1 MTIPS
6 PRRALPLLLVL
17 PGLALGAC
25 GSKSDSDKITDLIKK
40 IDKDP
45 AAVCDNATP
54 KLLSQLGNG
63 NCQSAAR
70 GYSNDS
76 HIVGNIKVDVS
87 GNSATATFKTSTGAT
102 EHPTFVKQD
111 GKWLINSGG

>member
-1 MTIPS
+1 MTIS
-6 PRRALPLLLVL
+6 SARRALPLLLAV

-25 GSKSDSDKITDLIKK
+25 GSKSDSDKITDLVKK

-54 KLLSQLGNG
+54 KLLAQLGG
-63 NCQSAAR
+63 DKCKTAAR

-76 HIVGNIKVDVS
+76 HVTGDIKVDVN
-87 GNSATATFKTSTGAT
+87 GDNATATFKTSQGAT
-102 EHPTFVKQD
+102 EHPTFVKTD